1 MRCSDPLPVAAS
13 YFTIDNINTEPMK
26 RTVLT
31 NVINFTLAI
40 YVAVWIYYAAF
51 NWEVF
56 AIKLNTNAGFSV
68 IGGYP
73 FAFFFL
79 LGFAAL
85 LTVKYFIHL
94 NKVHEDRKEK
104 DSDHKIAIMEK
115 DIELLKMKEVLF
127 KMQTSEMGK
136 NSSHLNTLHEKLDN
150 LTARFESEKAEEN
163 SNKEDQTGDH

>member
-1 MRCSDPLPVAAS
+1 
-13 YFTIDNINTEPMK
+13 MK

-31 NVINFTLAI
+31 NVTNFILAL
-40 YVAVWIYYAAF
+40 YAAVWIYYAAF

-73 FAFFFL
+73 FVFFFL
-79 LGFAAL
+79 LGLVTL
-85 LTVKYFIHL
+85 LTVKYLIHL
-94 NKVHEDRKEK
+94 NKVHEDKTEK
-104 DSDHKIAIMEK
+104 DSRHRIAIMEK

-136 NSSHLNTLHEKLDN
+136 NSSHLDALHEKLDN
-150 LTARFESEKAEEN
+150 LSNRLDLEKEEEEHKKDTE
-163 SNKEDQTGDH
+163 KEDR

>member
-1 MRCSDPLPVAAS
+1 
-13 YFTIDNINTEPMK
+13 MK

-31 NVINFTLAI
+31 NVTNFILAL
-40 YVAVWIYYAAF
+40 YAAVWIYYAAF

-73 FAFFFL
+73 FVFFFL
-79 LGFAAL
+79 LGLVTL
-85 LTVKYFIHL
+85 LTVKYLIHL
-94 NKVHEDRKEK
+94 NKVHEDKTEK
-104 DSDHKIAIMEK
+104 DSRHKIAIMEK

-136 NSSHLNTLHEKLDN
+136 NSSHLDALHEKLDN
-150 LTARFESEKAEEN
+150 LSNRLDLEKEEEEHKKDSEK
-163 SNKEDQTGDH
+163 EDR